1 MRLKVVETEG
11 MSCRD
16 LLWLAAFRFVVF
28 RLISE
33 NVKTKA
39 YRTVV
44 LRDF

>member
-1 MRLKVVETEG
+1 VRLKVVETEG

-16 LLWLAAFRFVVF
+16 LSWLAAFRFVVF

-39 YRTVV
+39 HRTVV